1 MEWETNGHQQNKE
14 LEASEER
21 KRKAKQ
27 LEMQRK
33 EAARSSRG
41 AAPRAPN
48 YPAYTP
54 PARPSVPETFDSY
67 EAEKKKTFAK
77 YVDCFFIIPSQR
89 TEDTIANISI
99 YVQAAPHSWQG
110 HAAWQEVQGD
120 RYL

>member
-1 MEWETNGHQQNKE
+1 MFGLSSCGFIANAYIYRQNKE

-33 EAARSSRG
+33 EAARTGRA

-48 YPAYTP
+48 YPVYTP
-54 PARPSVPETFDSY
+54 PSRPSVPDTYDSY

-77 YVDCFFIIPSQR
+77 YVCQSMIWGIGTVF
-89 TEDTIANISI
+89 
-99 YVQAAPHSWQG
+99 W
-110 HAAWQEVQGD
+110 
-120 RYL
+120 YLTA

>member
-1 MEWETNGHQQNKE
+1 

-33 EAARSSRG
+33 EAARTSRG

-48 YPAYTP
+48 YPVYTP
-54 PARPSVPETFDSY
+54 PSRPSVPETYDSY

-77 YVDCFFIIPSQR
+77 YVNHNRSWDIRPMAALVSNCVIFI
-89 TEDTIANISI
+89 
-99 YVQAAPHSWQG
+99 
-110 HAAWQEVQGD
+110 
-120 RYL
+120 

>member
-1 MEWETNGHQQNKE
+1 MSRHEPWVYASANISLQNKE

-33 EAARSSRG
+33 EAARTGRA

-48 YPAYTP
+48 YPVYTP
-54 PARPSVPETFDSY
+54 PTRPAVPDTYDSY

-77 YVDCFFIIPSQR
+77 YVCVYYSLWWLFELLILVVNFI
-89 TEDTIANISI
+89 
-99 YVQAAPHSWQG
+99 
-110 HAAWQEVQGD
+110 
-120 RYL
+120 